1 MAAAWVIVVV
11 GLVAGFV
18 TPARAEGPPPAA
30 SAAAVAPGAE
40 GPPPAASAATVAPG
54 PEGAGRGIVPAS
66 DESVYVVQPR
76 AYSKSGRLEVTSAFY
91 TSLSN
96 RFVGYLGPGIS
107 VAWHVREN
115 FAIELNSSIP
125 GVIRRYYSDLVY
137 ETLALKLEPIAVDLK
152 QMTWFAALSLQ
163 FSTLYGKLDLY
174 GHLVDY
180 DFYVAGGAGA
190 ATTVEI
196 CEPAGQNGCSDP
208 RGGLLYGERTPS
220 SQADAVKLL
229 GSLAGGMRVF
239 FTENLGLR
247 FELRDLVF
255 ADRTVHNQAVTTD
268 IRNNV
273 FLYLG
278 ATLLL

>member
-1 MAAAWVIVVV
+1 MTRGWVIVVL
-11 GLVAGFV
+11 GLAA
-18 TPARAEGPPPAA
+18 PARGGEPPPSAP
-30 SAAAVAPGAE
+30 AAAE
-40 GPPPAASAATVAPG
+40 VAPG
-54 PEGAGRGIVPAS
+54 PPGAGRAIVPGS
-66 DESVYVVQPR
+66 DESVYVVQRR
-76 AYSKSGRLEVTSAFY
+76 AYSKSGRFEVTPTFF

-96 RFVGYLGPGIS
+96 KFVGYLGPGMS
-107 VAWHVREN
+107 LAWHLREN
-115 FAIELNSSIP
+115 FAIEVTSSIP
-125 GVIRRYYSDLVY
+125 GVIRRSYSDLVY

-163 FSTLYGKLDLY
+163 FSALYGKLDLY

-180 DFYVAGGAGA
+180 DFYVAGGGGA

-208 RGGLLYGERTPS
+208 RGGLLYGERTPAER
-220 SQADAVKLL
+220 ADAVKVL
-229 GSLAGGMRVF
+229 GSLAGGMRIF

-247 FELRDLVF
+247 LELRDLVF

-273 FLYLG
+273 FLFLG
-278 ATLLL
+278 GTLLL